1 MARWGKSWPFH
12 HQEQMQFFHRVT
24 HMQRAMILASSSQTR
39 VALLK
44 NAGLTITAIPARVD
58 EDAIR
63 DALMAENATPRDVA
77 DALAESKARKIADK
91 NPTALVLGCD
101 QILAEGRT
109 IYSKPDTADTAREQL
124 QQLRGKQHQLL
135 SAAVLYDAGTPI
147 WRHIGVA
154 RLTMRDLS
162 DAYIDSY
169 VDRNWSSIQD
179 AVGGYK
185 LEQEG
190 ARLFSQIDGDYFTIL
205 GLPLLPLLNF
215 CTLRGFIEG

>member
-1 MARWGKSWPFH
+1 
-12 HQEQMQFFHRVT
+12 
-24 HMQRAMILASSSQTR
+24 MQRAMILASSSQTR
-39 VALLK
+39 IALLK
-44 NAGLTITAIPARVD
+44 NAGLTITAMPARVD

-63 DALMAENATPRDVA
+63 DALMAENATPRDIA
-77 DALAESKARKIADK
+77 DALAESKARKIAEK

-101 QILAEGRT
+101 QILAEGRI
-109 IYSKPDTADTAREQL
+109 IYTKPDTADAARKQL

-135 SAAVLYDAGTPI
+135 SAAVVYDAGTPI

-190 ARLFSQIDGDYFTIL
+190 ARLFSQIEGDYFTIL
-205 GLPLLPLLNF
+205 GMPLLPLLNF

>member
-1 MARWGKSWPFH
+1 
-12 HQEQMQFFHRVT
+12 
-24 HMQRAMILASSSQTR
+24 MQRAMILASSSQTR
-39 VALLK
+39 IALLK
-44 NAGLTITAIPARVD
+44 NAGLTITAMPARVD

-63 DALMAENATPRDVA
+63 DALMAENATPRDIA
-77 DALAESKARKIADK
+77 DALAESKARKIAEK

-101 QILAEGRT
+101 QILAGGRI
-109 IYSKPDTADTAREQL
+109 IYTKPDTADAARKQL

-169 VDRNWSSIQD
+169 LDRNWSSIQD

-190 ARLFSQIDGDYFTIL
+190 ARLFSQIEGDYFTIL

>member
-1 MARWGKSWPFH
+1 
-12 HQEQMQFFHRVT
+12 
-24 HMQRAMILASSSQTR
+24 MQRAMILASSSQTR
-39 VALLK
+39 IALLK

-63 DALMAENATPRDVA
+63 DALMAENATPRDIA
-77 DALAESKARKIADK
+77 DALAESKARKIAEK

-109 IYSKPDTADTAREQL
+109 IYTKPDTADAARKQL

-135 SAAVLYDAGTPI
+135 SAAVVYDAGMPI

-169 VDRNWSSIQD
+169 LDRNWSSIQD

-190 ARLFSQIDGDYFTIL
+190 ARLFSQIEGDYFTIL